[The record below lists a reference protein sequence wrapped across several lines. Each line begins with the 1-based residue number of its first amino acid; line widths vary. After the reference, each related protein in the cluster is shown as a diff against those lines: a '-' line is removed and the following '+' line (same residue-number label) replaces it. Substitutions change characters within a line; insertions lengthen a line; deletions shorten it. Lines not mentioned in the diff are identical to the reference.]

1 MDKRALYSRLKRL
14 ENALT
19 NNLPVVDI
27 KRQDGT
33 ITRFYGTPPYEE
45 LFNLVNPVVK
55 AYGSSF
61 AELLDVVIHPVPN
74 RYIEELENVRLGMK
88 RPSFFTIKS
97 KINSVTKFSFDQI

>member
-14 ENALT
+14 ENALMD
-19 NNLPVVDI
+19 NLPVVDI

-74 RYIEELENVRLGMK
+74 RYIEELEKEEVEDEEGNNQGED
-88 RPSFFTIKS
+88 
-97 KINSVTKFSFDQI
+97 N